1 MGHFDSEPILLV
13 ASLFMMVSAINF
25 GLHFVVFS
33 KRDLKIYT
41 LDSETK
47 FFSWVIVIAT
57 SITFITLVVN
67 ETLPLSGALVHG
79 IFQTVSIT
87 TTTGF
92 ASDNFASWPSFLP
105 IFLLMLSVMGACAG
119 STGGGMKAMRILLI
133 FRQGLRELRQ
143 LLHPNAVIPLKLDH
157 RRVRPEVV
165 SAVWSFFAVYMFSSF
180 ILVLCMLG
188 TGLDFL
194 SATSSV
200 IASINN
206 LGPGLGTVASNYA
219 AVTDSGKLILSI
231 AMLLGRLEIFTL
243 LILFTATFWRP

>member
-1 MGHFDSEPILLV
+1 
-13 ASLFMMVSAINF
+13 
-25 GLHFVVFS
+25 
-33 KRDLKIYT
+33 
-41 LDSETK
+41 
-47 FFSWVIVIAT
+47 
-57 SITFITLVVN
+57 
-67 ETLPLSGALVHG
+67 
-79 IFQTVSIT
+79 
-87 TTTGF
+87 
-92 ASDNFASWPSFLP
+92 
-105 IFLLMLSVMGACAG
+105 MLSVMGACAG

-194 SATSSV
+194 SAVSAVT
-200 IASINN
+200 AAINN
-206 LGPGLGTVASNYA
+206 LGPGLGSVAANYA
-219 AVTDSGKLILSI
+219 TVTDTGKLVLCV

-243 LILFTATFWRP
+243 LILFTPTFWRP

>member
-1 MGHFDSEPILLV
+1 
-13 ASLFMMVSAINF
+13 
-25 GLHFVVFS
+25 
-33 KRDLKIYT
+33 
-41 LDSETK
+41 
-47 FFSWVIVIAT
+47 
-57 SITFITLVVN
+57 
-67 ETLPLSGALVHG
+67 
-79 IFQTVSIT
+79 
-87 TTTGF
+87 
-92 ASDNFASWPSFLP
+92 
-105 IFLLMLSVMGACAG
+105 
-119 STGGGMKAMRILLI
+119 MKAMRILLI